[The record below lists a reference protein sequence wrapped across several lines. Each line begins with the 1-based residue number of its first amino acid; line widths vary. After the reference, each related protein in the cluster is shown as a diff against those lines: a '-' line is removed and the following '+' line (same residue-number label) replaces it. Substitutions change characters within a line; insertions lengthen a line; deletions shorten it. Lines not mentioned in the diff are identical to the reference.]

1 MDIPANDHTEVIDAA
16 VEPTCTEPGK
26 TEGKH
31 CSVCNAILVAQTEI
45 PAKGHTWT
53 AASCTEPRTCSVCS
67 ATDGD
72 PLGHDW
78 SDWTVTTE
86 ATCTA
91 KGEKTRSCQR
101 DGCDATETVDIPANG
116 HTEVID
122 AAVEPTCTV
131 AGKTEGKHC
140 SVCNEIL
147 AAQTEV
153 PAKGHDYVNGV
164 CSRCGA
170 SEATGEFTVSFVD
183 FDNSIIATQKVAAG
197 KDASLPANPTRD
209 GYYFAGWEGEYQ
221 NITADQTVTAKYV
234 SETADNI
241 LLMQSADGKAGEE
254 IKIMFSLEG
263 TVKLCQFQME
273 LKFDPSI
280 LSIVDIDTDFG
291 LDITSNW
298 LQDEGRIL
306 LNFSRT
312 TDRKKRAD
320 IMEITLKI
328 NEGVTA
334 TDAIIA
340 LQKMVKLSSVD
351 NATGEVTEAP
361 YSFVDGIIHI
371 S

>member
-1 MDIPANDHTEVIDAA
+1 METEEIAAKGHTEVIDAA
-16 VEPTCTEPGK
+16 VEPTCTESGK

-31 CSVCNAILVAQTEI
+31 CSVCSEVLVAQTEI
-45 PAKGHTWT
+45 
-53 AASCTEPRTCSVCS
+53 
-67 ATDGD
+67 
-72 PLGHDW
+72 
-78 SDWTVTTE
+78 
-86 ATCTA
+86 
-91 KGEKTRSCQR
+91 
-101 DGCDATETVDIPANG
+101 
-116 HTEVID
+116 
-122 AAVEPTCTV
+122 
-131 AGKTEGKHC
+131 
-140 SVCNEIL
+140 
-147 AAQTEV
+147 

-170 SEATGEFTVSFVD
+170 TEVSGEFTVSFVD
-183 FDNSIIATQKVAAG
+183 FDNSTIATQKVAAG
-197 KDASLPANPTRD
+197 KDASLPVNPTRD

-234 SETADNI
+234 SKTADNI

-328 NEGVTA
+328 KEGVTA
-334 TDAIIA
+334 TDTIIA

-361 YSFVDGIIHI
+361 YSFIDGIIHV